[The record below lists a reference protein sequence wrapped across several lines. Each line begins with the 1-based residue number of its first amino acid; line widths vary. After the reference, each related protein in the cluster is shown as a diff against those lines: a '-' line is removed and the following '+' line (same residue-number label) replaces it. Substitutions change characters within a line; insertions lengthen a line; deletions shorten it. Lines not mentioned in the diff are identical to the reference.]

1 MNMLSM
7 PFLASSGVYYAFE
20 NSDWFGKGIV
30 LLMLVGS
37 IVAWS
42 IMFEKWISLKR
53 MFSSSDAFIK
63 SFHKKKY
70 FAMAM
75 IEAKK
80 NPGPAAKIY
89 LAAAEKIFEM
99 YGVSEAK
106 AAAMTATGIRPAMLG
121 EAQLALVRAI
131 IDKELSEQTKILESR
146 MGMLATCVSA
156 APFFGLFGTV
166 WGVMLAFCSLAERGR
181 AEISSLAPGVAG
193 ALLTTVAGLLV
204 AIPSLIGYN
213 LLTSLISSLIS
224 DLENFADQM
233 LAQLQV
239 EQLEQ
244 EERNAASTA
253 GTQNDSTGY
262 QPPNRVNPTPAKVFV
277 PTPDSDTTVI
287 STLARG
293 SFNDSAN

>member
-1 MNMLSM
+1 MYLSSM

-20 NSDWFGKGIV
+20 NSDWVGKGIV

-53 MFSSSDAFIK
+53 MLSSSDQFIK
-63 SFHKKKY
+63 SFRKKES
-70 FAMAM
+70 FIMAMA
-75 IEAKK
+75 EAKR
-80 NPGPAAKIY
+80 NSGPAARIY
-89 LAAAEKIFEM
+89 LATLEKILEI
-99 YGVSEAK
+99 YGMNEAK
-106 AAAMTATGIRPAMLG
+106 AGAMAATGARPEVVLG
-121 EAQLALVRAI
+121 KAQIALVRAT
-131 IDKELSEQTKILESR
+131 IDKELSEQIKILESR

-166 WGVMLAFCSLAERGR
+166 WGVMLAFSSLAEKGR

-193 ALLTTVAGLLV
+193 ALLTTVAGLVV

-213 LLTSLISSLIS
+213 LLTALINSLIA

-239 EQLEQ
+239 EQLEH
-244 EERNAASTA
+244 EDRSFTPA
-253 GTQNDSTGY
+253 
-262 QPPNRVNPTPAKVFV
+262 PTPTIGTKILV
-277 PTPDSDTTVI
+277 PSPGISFSPVSDQSDS
-287 STLARG
+287 G
-293 SFNDSAN
+293 N

>member
-1 MNMLSM
+1 MYFLST

-20 NSDWFGKGIV
+20 NSDWVGKSIV

-37 IVAWS
+37 VVAWS

-53 MFSSSDAFIK
+53 MFSSSDQFIK
-63 SFHKKKY
+63 SFRKKGY
-70 FAMAM
+70 FIMAMA
-75 IEAKK
+75 EAKR

-89 LAAAEKIFEM
+89 LAALEKILEI
-99 YGVSEAK
+99 YGVNEAK
-106 AAAMTATGIRPAMLG
+106 AGAMAATGARSDVVLGKAQIALIRAT
-121 EAQLALVRAI
+121 
-131 IDKELSEQTKILESR
+131 IDKELSEQIKILESR

-166 WGVMLAFCSLAERGR
+166 WGVMLAFSSLAEKGR

-193 ALLTTVAGLLV
+193 ALLTTVAGLVV

-213 LLTSLISSLIS
+213 LLTALINSLIA

-239 EQLEQ
+239 EQLEH
-244 EERNAASTA
+244 EDHRSVPVSEN
-253 GTQNDSTGY
+253 
-262 QPPNRVNPTPAKVFV
+262 TPRILV
-277 PTPDSDTTVI
+277 PSPDV
-287 STLARG
+287 
-293 SFNDSAN
+293 SFSPVSEQSKPINSFDL